1 MAANSIDRISIID
14 GNDLNRKNRT
24 GIYVLNES
32 KKTLIETSSS
42 PSVPFILDGLCS
54 LGIDPLE
61 IEYIILTHIHLD
73 HAGGAGLLLKHCK
86 NAKVIVH
93 KKGARHLENP
103 SRLIAGARAVYGD
116 DFDRLF
122 DPILPIPPEKIII
135 KENGETLQISDT
147 TTLTFFDT
155 PGHANHHLSIYD
167 PISNGMFTGD
177 TIGIYYRELKDDGFE
192 LYIPSTSPNQFDP
205 DKMLSALSIMEEKH
219 LDAIYFG
226 HYGCSRNTSE
236 IYKQIRYWIPIF
248 TNYAKDAF
256 NQGESFED
264 RVELAYT
271 TILSD
276 ITGYLAD
283 LGITEAHPVFEV
295 LKLDIRVSSMGLID
309 YFAKQE
315 QKVL

>member
-1 MAANSIDRISIID
+1 MATKSIDRISLID

-42 PSVPFILDGLCS
+42 PSVPFILEGLAS

-73 HAGGAGLLLKHCK
+73 HAGGTGLLLEHCK

-93 KKGARHLENP
+93 KKGARHLEDP
-103 SRLIAGARAVYGD
+103 SRLIKGARAVYGD

-135 KENGETLQISDT
+135 KENGDTLQISDT

-167 PISNGMFTGD
+167 PVSNGMFTGD
-177 TIGIYYRELKDDGFE
+177 TIGIYYRELDEARIE
-192 LYIPSTSPNQFDP
+192 LFLPSTSPNQFNP
-205 DKMLSALSIMEEKH
+205 DKMLSALSMMQERN
-219 LDAIYFG
+219 LDVIYFG
-226 HYGCSRNTSE
+226 HYGYSRSTTE
-236 IYKQIRYWIPIF
+236 IYKQIRHWVPIF
-248 TNYAKDAF
+248 TDYAKEAF
-256 NQGESFED
+256 ALAESFEE
-264 RVELAYT
+264 RVEKTCTMILNRITEHLA
-271 TILSD
+271 
-276 ITGYLAD
+276 G
-283 LGITEAHPVFEV
+283 LGIHESHPVFEI
-295 LKLDIRVSSMGLID
+295 LKLDIKVSSMGLID
-309 YFAKQE
+309 YLAKQE
-315 QKVL
+315 QRVG